1 MSLEETKMNTQK
13 VRNEIE
19 KLTANN
25 PYRQY
30 PANKTQS
37 AKIAELSLAEMMPQR
52 FLGSGNY
59 GIGNLDAQMVI
70 EAAEDVGG
78 KSVGGFT
85 AYGDGDVVRTTASAL
100 YQALHESNEVA
111 PAASESDA
119 NGEYDPADIDPADE
133 ALDRL
138 IDEVAEIEQREFEQL
153 AAQETD
159 RQMREALSWLTVDE
173 VAETKD
179 CHPET
184 IRRALRRG
192 EFRRARKVS
201 SGAHAIWLLDA
212 EEVMQWQPRPAGWP
226 LKE

>member
-1 MSLEETKMNTQK
+1 MNAQK
-13 VRNEIE
+13 VHSEIE
-19 KLTANN
+19 ALTVSN

-30 PANKTQS
+30 PMNKTQS
-37 AKIAELSLAEMMPQR
+37 ARLAELGLIDMMPQR
-52 FLGSGNY
+52 LLGSGKY
-59 GIGNLDAQMVI
+59 GVGNLDAKMVI
-70 EAAEDVGG
+70 EAAEDAGG

-85 AYGDGDVVRTTASAL
+85 AYGDGDVTRTNASAL
-100 YQALHESNEVA
+100 YRALHESNEVA

-138 IDEVAEIEQREFEQL
+138 IDEVAEIEQREFEQR
-153 AAQETD
+153 ATQEDD
-159 RQMREALSWLTVDE
+159 RQMRAALNWLTVDE

-212 EEVMQWQPRPAGWP
+212 EEVMQWQPRPAEWP
-226 LKE
+226 RKE